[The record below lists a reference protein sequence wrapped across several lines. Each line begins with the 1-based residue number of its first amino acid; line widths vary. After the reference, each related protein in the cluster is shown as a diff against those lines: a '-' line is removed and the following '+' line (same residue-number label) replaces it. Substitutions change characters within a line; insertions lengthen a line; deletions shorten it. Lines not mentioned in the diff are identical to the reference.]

1 MNNNPL
7 GFAITMAA
15 FAFFIVCPR
24 MGAMTNLLERHTS
37 YPIYWL
43 VIIGTLASIPLLL
56 TMSWLIRK
64 WGLTAGLGFAV
75 LTDLAAAAVLTSV
88 NLKVA
93 VETVIIAIFVIGG
106 NKLAMWITGRFMA

>member
-43 VIIGTLASIPLLL
+43 VIRQHS
-56 TMSWLIRK
+56 
-64 WGLTAGLGFAV
+64 FAADH
-75 LTDLAAAAVLTSV
+75 DLAH
-88 NLKVA
+88 
-93 VETVIIAIFVIGG
+93 
-106 NKLAMWITGRFMA
+106 